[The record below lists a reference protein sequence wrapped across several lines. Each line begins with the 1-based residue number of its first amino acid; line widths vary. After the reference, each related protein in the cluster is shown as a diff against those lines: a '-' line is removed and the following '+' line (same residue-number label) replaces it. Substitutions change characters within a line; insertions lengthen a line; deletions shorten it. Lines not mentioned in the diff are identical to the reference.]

1 MNPMNQMLIVEVM
14 EPCNEK
20 DVIVLDE
27 LVLIGDRVYMDE
39 VLQIRRGKNVMRHNM
54 IKKIFLETFY
64 LVS

>member
-1 MNPMNQMLIVEVM
+1 MKPANQMLIVEAM

-20 DVIVLDE
+20 DIIVSDE

-39 VLQIRRGKNVMRHNM
+39 VHQIRRGTNVMRHNM
-54 IKKIFLETFY
+54 IKNIFLETFY

>member
-39 VLQIRRGKNVMRHNM
+39 ACQIRRGTNVMRHNM
-54 IKKIFLETFY
+54 IQNIFHETFY